1 MHESVMDFIGRE
13 LRFEDVTKKRLLE
26 VGSRD
31 VNGSVRQL
39 AKKGWPS
46 AYVGIDMMAG
56 PGVDEVLKAEDLVSR
71 FGAESFD
78 TVISVETLEHVEFWR
93 KAVVAMKA
101 VLRPGGILMITTRA
115 PGFPMHAHPSD
126 FWRFTLDNFR
136 EIFADLEILV
146 LEADPQADHPG
157 VFMKARK
164 PVEFKPIDLAGVQV
178 KSVG

>member
-1 MHESVMDFIGRE
+1 MHASVMEFIGRE
-13 LRFEDVTKKRLLE
+13 LRLEDVTKKRLLE

-31 VNGSVRQL
+31 INGSVRQL
-39 AKKGWPS
+39 GKKGWPN
-46 AYVGIDMMAG
+46 AYIGIDMMAG

-78 TVISVETLEHVEFWR
+78 TVLCIETLEHVEFWQ
-93 KAVVAMKA
+93 KAVTAMKA

-126 FWRFTLDNFR
+126 FWRFTLDDFR
-136 EIFADLEILV
+136 MIFADLEIV
-146 LEADPQADHPG
+146 NLEADTQADHPG
-157 VFMKARK
+157 VFLKARK
-164 PVEFKPIDLAGVQV
+164 PVDSKPIDLAGVQV